1 MDSIRIL
8 KRFVQSWKY
17 ATIFVIIIGVRGV
30 GESKSEKQLLIANG
44 EGEFDQDVFAFSNK
58 KLLKLCDHQLVSTL
72 DHE

>member
-1 MDSIRIL
+1 MDSIIIL

-30 GESKSEKQLLIANG
+30 GDSKIKKQLLIANG
-44 EGEFDQDVFAFSNK
+44 KGEFDQDVFALGNK
-58 KLLKLCDHQLVSTL
+58 KLLKLCDHQVVSTL